1 VIEFNQKESAVTFKV
16 RVQPR
21 ASRTEIVGEHAG
33 AVKLRIASPPV
44 DGKAN
49 EECRRF
55 LARLIG
61 VSASAVE
68 IVTGDSSKDKVIRI
82 HNVSTE
88 RVRDALARPDSA
100 NK

>member
-1 VIEFNQKESAVTFKV
+1 VIEFNRKENAVTFKV

-21 ASRTEIVGEHAG
+21 ASRTEVAGEHAG

-55 LARLIG
+55 LARLVR

-82 HNVSTE
+82 RNVSTE
-88 RVRDALARPDSA
+88 RVREALALPDSPGQ
-100 NK
+100 

>member
-1 VIEFNQKESAVTFKV
+1 VIEFNQKEDAVTFKV

-21 ASRTEIVGEHAG
+21 AARTEVAGEHAG

-61 VSASAVE
+61 VSASSVE
-68 IVTGDSSKDKVIRI
+68 IVTGDSSRDKLIRI
-82 HNVSTE
+82 HNVSPE
-88 RVRDALARPDSA
+88 RVREALALPVLADQ
-100 NK
+100 

>member
-1 VIEFNQKESAVTFKV
+1 MIEFNQRENAVTFKV

-21 ASRTEIVGEHAG
+21 AARTEVAGEHAG

-61 VSASAVE
+61 VSASSVE
-68 IVTGDSSKDKVIRI
+68 IVAGDSSRDKVVRI
-82 HNVSTE
+82 HNVGTE
-88 RVRDALARPDSA
+88 RVRDALTRPGPA
-100 NK
+100 NT